1 MSEKTSPIKTLS
13 GSGSER
19 TTLSAGR
26 QPRRKSRQVQPRSN
40 HRHEKYLEKVV
51 TRLRKHNRI
60 IRAKQNEKRV
70 KLKILELAD
79 DINKMLR
86 PQ

>member
-1 MSEKTSPIKTLS
+1 MYEKTSRIKTLS
-13 GSGSER
+13 ESGSKQM
-19 TTLSAGR
+19 TLSSR
-26 QPRRKSRQVQPRSN
+26 RQRQQPRPVQPRSN
-40 HRHEKYLEKVV
+40 HRRERYLEKVV
-51 TRLRKHNRI
+51 TRLRRHNRI